1 MKQTL
6 LNIKYRLVSLW
17 WLLTRRHF
25 YLLSY
30 NNREGKVFE
39 NYNIDISEFIEFV
52 RKVHDMPTNRDI
64 ILELKSIGYLCR
76 STDILTYNE
85 IKELIEK
92 LKNNKL

>member
-6 LNIKYRLVSLW
+6 VNIKNRLVALW

-30 NNREGKVFE
+30 NNREGRIFE
-39 NYNIDISEFIEFV
+39 IYNIDISEFIEFT
-52 RKVHDMPTNRDI
+52 RKVHNIPTNHEI
-64 ILELKSIGYLCR
+64 IMELKAIGYLCR

-85 IKELIEK
+85 IKALIEK
-92 LKNNKL
+92 LKNQ